1 MQRTDVPVDWGTMGA
16 KALIAVRPH
25 TTTRDAVMWTATILA
40 AVLPKV
46 AEDLLDYYEDD
57 DPAALQ
63 IAHEIARFVT
73 GAVER

>member
-1 MQRTDVPVDWGTMGA
+1 MKRKDVPVDWGTTGA
-16 KALIAVRPH
+16 RALLAVRPH
-25 TTTRDAVMWTATILA
+25 TTNRDAVVWTATILA
-40 AVLPKV
+40 AVLPKI

-63 IAHEIARFVT
+63 VAHEIARFVT